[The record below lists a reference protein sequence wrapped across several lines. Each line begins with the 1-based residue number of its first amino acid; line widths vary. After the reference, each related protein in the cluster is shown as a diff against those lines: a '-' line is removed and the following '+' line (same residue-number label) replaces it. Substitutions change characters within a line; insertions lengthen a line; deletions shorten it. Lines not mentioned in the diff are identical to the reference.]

1 MQHKVLISH
10 LLPCSHRSCIFCFVL
25 LLCGPYFSLQPSEV
39 KSKAIEVKSSGGGGV
54 LPYKRLMEMCR
65 RMGSHLHDWIDYN
78 GVSFSMELLAW
89 GCTFSDFWGKTV
101 LHIYGLQMYQN
112 VYISGEK

>member
-1 MQHKVLISH
+1 MSIV
-10 LLPCSHRSCIFCFVL
+10 FCFVL
-25 LLCGPYFSLQPSEV
+25 FLLFR
-39 KSKAIEVKSSGGGGV
+39 GGGL
-54 LPYKRLMEMCR
+54 LPFKRLMAMCR
-65 RMGSHLHDWIDYN
+65 WMGSHLHDWIDYN

-89 GCTFSDFWGKTV
+89 GYTFSDFWGKTV